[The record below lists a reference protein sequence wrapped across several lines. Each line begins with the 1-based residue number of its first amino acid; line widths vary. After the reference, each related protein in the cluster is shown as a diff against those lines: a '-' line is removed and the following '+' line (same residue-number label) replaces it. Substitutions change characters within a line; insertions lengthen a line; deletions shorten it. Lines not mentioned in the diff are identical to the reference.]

1 MAFKKS
7 KSEKEFIQEAADVL
21 TKEQEQGKKTTV
33 LIYLSQEQKEFL
45 EKVKYEKRASKISMS
60 DLISEAI
67 EQYLKKKYKGTEW
80 KRKNIVYL
88 TK

>member
-67 EQYLKKKYKGTEW
+67 EQYLKKKYKGTE
-80 KRKNIVYL
+80 
-88 TK
+88 

>member
-7 KSEKEFIQEAADVL
+7 KSEKEFIQEVAD

-67 EQYLKKKYKGTEW
+67 EQYLKKKYKGTE
-80 KRKNIVYL
+80 
-88 TK
+88 